1 MCSVQDSGESMCL
14 VGKESLKREFRKEKR
29 WGGSEGLRFQVA
41 NEDHGAG
48 AVAKGQSL
56 AELAPLST
64 ESGRILTS
72 SFLRISQTEA
82 IF

>member
-48 AVAKGQSL
+48 AVAEG
-56 AELAPLST
+56 
-64 ESGRILTS
+64 
-72 SFLRISQTEA
+72 
-82 IF
+82 